1 MVTDS
6 RHIYIYIYIYFF
18 LLVKKIDGFHDSF
31 FHFCSYASKST
42 WNDLIV
48 VHMIK
53 KHHLNMFLFVF
64 KFFDTF
70 ATPYAP
76 MTFDVFPQYRPFWH
90 IFWTE
95 NHPFSHKIVHFE
107 NRVLVLPGAFRTI
120 RPSYWCHL
128 ESIYR
133 KNIFFQNSDPLGSK
147 NSDFQTKN
155 DDFWVLIWSERH
167 FPDPK
172 NHHFWPENRCFSTQ
186 MGRNFEKKYFFRKY
200 SPNDTSNSAG

>member
-1 MVTDS
+1 MVFTTL
-6 RHIYIYIYIYFF
+6 FF
-18 LLVKKIDGFHDSF
+18 I
-31 FHFCSYASKST
+31 FCAYASKST
-42 WNDLIV
+42 RKDLIV
-48 VHMIK
+48 VHMVK
-53 KHHLNMFLFVF
+53 KHRLNMFLLVF

-133 KNIFFQNSDPLGSK
+133 KNIFSQNSDPLGSK

-155 DDFWVLIWSERH
+155 AGFWGLDMVWATPSRAQKPPFSAWKSLFFDPNGSE
-167 FPDPK
+167 
-172 NHHFWPENRCFSTQ
+172 FW
-186 MGRNFEKKYFFRKY
+186 KKIFL
-200 SPNDTSNSAG
+200 P